1 MNRADAPFPLAPR
14 LRLAAALTVVLIA
27 SACDGGSSNPVSP
40 PPPPPP
46 PPTANIVE
54 VTVGDSFFEP
64 RSVTIRPGDTV
75 RWIFRGA
82 VQGHSVKAE
91 DSSFDSGFA
100 FTASGATYERR
111 FGPEL
116 DGRTFEY
123 RCVSHYV
130 CCQMQG
136 SVRVGDTAPPPGPGY

>member
-1 MNRADAPFPLAPR
+1 MNRTDTPRRPAPSF
-14 LRLAAALTVVLIA
+14 RLAATLTAVLVA
-27 SACDGGSSNPVSP
+27 AACGGGSSNPVSP

-46 PPTANIVE
+46 PAPNLVE

-64 RSVTIRPGDTV
+64 RSVVIRPGDTV
-75 RWIFRGA
+75 RWIFRGS
-82 VQGHSVKAE
+82 VPGHSVKAE
-91 DSSFDSGFA
+91 DGSFDSGFV
-100 FTASGATYERR
+100 FTASGSSYERS
-111 FGPEL
+111 FGPDLE
-116 DGRTFEY
+116 GRTFEY